1 MRAAA
6 RWAVADLRTHRGQAL
21 SIVLATVGITVALLL
36 SVALL
41 SYAADPWQRLFTQTH
56 GAHVWLSTTATAD
69 TSRLARLDGVTAVS
83 GPYRTV
89 VLTAQHGAD
98 KAAVEL
104 RASGARPPSVGRPLL
119 TGGRWLD
126 SRDDDAVVLADSVAT
141 ALWARPGDMLA
152 LSDGRTATT
161 LRVVG
166 IARTAEVGYA
176 PGDTPGIGW
185 APAATVEALSTQ
197 TGRSGQTEGLRLA
210 DPDDARFVVQRAVTE
225 LGAERVVDVSTWRD
239 ARTDAE
245 GDNHLLGVLTGFFG
259 LGALLAAALAVA
271 GAAGTRVLAQR
282 RDISVLK
289 AVGFTPRQVIGVFLV
304 QHVLLATIGVL
315 IGAAATEGFGPHV
328 PGVLGQAVSL
338 WQTLPQ
344 YTWSLPVTLLG
355 TVLVIACG
363 TVFAGWRAARV
374 PAVPAARAPVGGRR
388 RMTGAARVALRL
400 RVPPF
405 LVLGWRGVL
414 HRPVR
419 SAGTALR
426 LALSILMITV
436 ALGTWAT
443 LNRFEHEPARV
454 GLAGSLTARPTS
466 GGSDGTERQ
475 LAGVPGVAAV
485 YPQVELAAL
494 APGQNGTVTLRG
506 LGTPADPYP
515 FAIADGRAPTGP
527 DEAVA
532 GQGLLDTLHVSVG
545 QWVRLTVGGTPYILH
560 IVGRS
565 IETGHQG
572 VAISTSYGTLHDQDA
587 LLRPDSYML
596 RLASGART
604 DTVRAALTAAWHGG
618 LEVRDVV
625 NPAAALSPARG
636 VIVGL
641 IVVLV
646 LIGLAEL
653 LTAVAAEIRDHSRDL
668 SAYRAVG
675 LTPRQT
681 IATVAAGVT
690 LIVLTAA
697 VAGTVVGRLVSDW
710 LINLQG
716 RSSGVGAGI
725 ARTPSAGVAVTVG
738 CAAVAGA
745 LCVCLPLAARV
756 VRDRDDW
763 RGSLHAE

>member
-6 RWAVADLRTHRGQAL
+6 RWAGADLRTHRGQAL

-36 SVALL
+36 SAALL
-41 SYAADPWQRLFTQTH
+41 SYAADPWQRLFNQTR
-56 GAHVWLSTTATAD
+56 GADVWLSTTATAD
-69 TSRLARLDGVTAVS
+69 TSALARLDGVTAVS

-89 VLTAQHGAD
+89 ALTAQHGAD

-104 RASGARPPSVGRPLL
+104 RASGAQPPSVGRPQL

-126 SRDDDAVVLADSVAT
+126 GRDDDEVVLAASVAT
-141 ALWARPGDMLA
+141 ALWARPGDRLT
-152 LSDGRTATT
+152 LSGVRTDTT

-166 IARTAEVGYA
+166 IARTAEAGYS

-185 APAATVEALSTQ
+185 APAATVEALTTR
-197 TGRSGQTEGLRLA
+197 TGRGGQTEGLRLA
-210 DPDDARFVVQRAVTE
+210 DPDDTQFVVQRAVTE
-225 LGAERVVDVSTWRD
+225 LGAERIVDVSTWRD
-239 ARTDAE
+239 ARTNAE

-304 QHVLLATIGVL
+304 QHVLLAAIGVL
-315 IGAAATEGFGPHV
+315 TGAAATEGFGARV

-338 WQTLPQ
+338 WQTLP
-344 YTWSLPVTLLG
+344 THAWSLAVTMLG

-374 PAVPAARAPVGGRR
+374 PALPAARAPAGGRR

-400 RVPPF
+400 RIPLS

-414 HRPVR
+414 HRPAR

-426 LALSILMITV
+426 LALSVLMITV

-443 LNRFEHEPARV
+443 LNSFEHEPARI
-454 GLAGSLTARPTS
+454 GLAGSLTARPTA
-466 GGSDGTERQ
+466 GGSDAAERQ
-475 LAGVPGVAAV
+475 LAAAPGVAAV

-494 APGQNGTVTLRG
+494 APGQTGTVTLRG
-506 LGTPADPYP
+506 LGSAADPYP
-515 FAIADGRAPTGP
+515 FAVADGRTPTGP

-532 GQGLLDTLHVSVG
+532 GQGLLDTLHLSVG
-545 QWVRLTVGGTPYILH
+545 QWVRLTVGGTPHILH
-560 IVGRS
+560 IVGRN

-572 VAISTSYGTLHDQDA
+572 VAISTSFDTLHDQDVSA
-587 LLRPDSYML
+587 HPDSYTL
-596 RLASGART
+596 RLKPGARP
-604 DTVRAALTAAWHGG
+604 DTVRAALTAASHGR
-618 LEVRDVV
+618 LEVRAIA
-625 NPAAALSPARG
+625 NPAAALNPARG

-641 IVVLV
+641 IVVLA

-681 IATVAAGVT
+681 IATVSAGVT

-697 VAGTVVGRLVSDW
+697 VTGTAAGRLVSDW

-716 RSSGVGAGI
+716 RSSGVGSGI
-725 ARTPSAGVAVTVG
+725 AHPPAPDTALAVG
-738 CAAVAGA
+738 CAAVLGA
-745 LCVCLPLAARV
+745 LAVCLPLAARV
-756 VRDRDDW
+756 VKDRDDW